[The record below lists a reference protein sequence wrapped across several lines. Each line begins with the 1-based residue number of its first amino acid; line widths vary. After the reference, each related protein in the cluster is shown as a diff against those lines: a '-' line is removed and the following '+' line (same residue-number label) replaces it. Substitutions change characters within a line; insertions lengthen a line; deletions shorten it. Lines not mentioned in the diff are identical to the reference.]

1 MCYCWKA
8 EMVRCGRIM
17 CIIVRHVIFSNV
29 DCQIDPF
36 SIIVPIGLHF
46 MLCGQFTRVAI
57 MLVSSVFKGSTY
69 GILYTTFEQSTS
81 LKMVFLSLHL
91 SRSSFFRS
99 HNKISL
105 NIFFMVIQIWLKIW
119 RIVIKRLTMKLPFAL
134 GLLVLLVW
142 NRSVH

>member
-1 MCYCWKA
+1 MWKD
-8 EMVRCGRIM
+8 
-17 CIIVRHVIFSNV
+17 HVHNCASCHLSDV

-36 SIIVPIGLHF
+36 SIIVPIGFHF

-57 MLVSSVFKGSTY
+57 MLVSSVLKGSTY

-105 NIFFMVIQIWLKIW
+105 NIFFHGDSNLVEDLKDC
-119 RIVIKRLTMKLPFAL
+119 
-134 GLLVLLVW
+134 
-142 NRSVH
+142 N